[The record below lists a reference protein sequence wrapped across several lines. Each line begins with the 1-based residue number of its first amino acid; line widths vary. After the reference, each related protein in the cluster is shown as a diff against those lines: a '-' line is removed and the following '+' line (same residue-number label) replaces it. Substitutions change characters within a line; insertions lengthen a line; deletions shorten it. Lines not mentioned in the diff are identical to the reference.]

1 MKKVLTL
8 ISLQYYDDAKAGI
21 ATLFITIW
29 AKDKRFIYLI
39 SVRKM
44 PLLKYEL
51 FVQNQFIS
59 SYK

>member
-29 AKDKRFIYLI
+29 AKDKEKGPVKIYAQIYLQA
-39 SVRKM
+39 
-44 PLLKYEL
+44 PAE
-51 FVQNQFIS
+51 
-59 SYK
+59 

>member
-29 AKDKRFIYLI
+29 AKDKEKLA
-39 SVRKM
+39 RKI
-44 PLLKYEL
+44 
-51 FVQNQFIS
+51 VN
-59 SYK
+59 